1 MLLPGAIFI
10 ATYAVVAFGSLPFL
24 RIDRTGAAIVGA
36 ILMVVAGGLTLD
48 EAWGAIDHR
57 TLLLLFGM
65 MVLIANLR
73 LARFFRTVAR
83 LVVTHVRHPA
93 AMLVAVV
100 FTSGLLSALFVNDT
114 ICLVFT
120 PILIEI
126 AQLRR
131 HRPLPYLLALATASN
146 IGSVATITG
155 NPQNM
160 LIGSLS
166 GLSYAEFSASL
177 APVALVGLT
186 LDAAILYWLFRKDL
200 VPNPVE
206 PMGRGPKPIHRAM
219 MTKALLVSAG
229 VLAGFVLGY
238 EPALVAISAAAV
250 LLITRRVH
258 PEKLYGKVDWDLLM
272 LFIGLFVVIAG
283 VERVGLVDRLF
294 ASLQPLGIQTTL
306 GLTLVAT
313 GLSNLIS
320 NVPAVMLFKSLIPT
334 WTDPNA
340 SWLTLAM
347 ASTLA
352 GNLTL
357 LGSIANLIVLHGAG
371 RQGITISFWDYT
383 RVGLPVTL
391 ATLAFGVWWLS

>member
-1 MLLPGAIFI
+1 MLLPGVIFI
-10 ATYAVVAFGSLPFL
+10 ATYAVVAFGSFPFL

-48 EAWGAIDHR
+48 QAWAAIDHR

-65 MVLIANLR
+65 MVLIASLR

-83 LVVTHVRHPA
+83 LVGVNVRHPA

-126 AQLRR
+126 AELRR

-166 GLSYAEFSASL
+166 GISYTTFTASL
-177 APVALVGLT
+177 APVAIVGLA
-186 LDAAILYWLFRKDL
+186 LDAAILYWLFRRDL
-200 VPNPVE
+200 VPHEVE
-206 PMGRGPKPIHRAM
+206 PAGRGPRPIHRAM
-219 MTKALLVSAG
+219 MAKALVVAAG
-229 VLAGFVLGY
+229 VLTGFVLGV
-238 EPALVAISAAAV
+238 EPALVAIAAAAA
-250 LLITRRVH
+250 LLVTRRVH
-258 PEKLYGKVDWDLLM
+258 AQKLYGNVDWDLLL
-272 LFIGLFVVIAG
+272 LFIGLFIVIAG
-283 VERVGLVDRLF
+283 VEHVGLVDRLF
-294 ASLQPLGIQTTL
+294 GWLAPMGIQTTL
-306 GLTLVAT
+306 GLTVVAA

-334 WTDPNA
+334 WSDPQTA
-340 SWLTLAM
+340 WLTLAM

-357 LGSIANLIVLHGAG
+357 VGSIANLIVLQGARRRG
-371 RQGITISFWDYT
+371 HTISFWDYT
-383 RVGLPVTL
+383 RVGAPVTL

>member
-1 MLLPGAIFI
+1 
-10 ATYAVVAFGSLPFL
+10 
-24 RIDRTGAAIVGA
+24 
-36 ILMVVAGGLTLD
+36 
-48 EAWGAIDHR
+48 
-57 TLLLLFGM
+57 

-294 ASLQPLGIQTTL
+294 AYLQPLGIQTTL

-357 LGSIANLIVLHGAG
+357 LGSIANLIVLHGAR